1 MAARYVPA
9 KMIGQTISH
18 YRILEKLGGGG
29 MGVVYKAEDIRLDRF
44 VALKFLPDDVAKDPQ
59 ALSRFRREAKAASA
73 LNHPNICTIYDI
85 GEEDGQ
91 SFIAMEFLDGVTLK
105 HRIGGRPLD
114 AETLQSLA
122 IEIADALD
130 AAHAAGIVHR
140 DIKPANLFVTR
151 RGHAKVLDFG
161 LAKVTAEGKPEGI
174 EPSAATL
181 GSSASH
187 LTSPGTA
194 VGTIAYMSPEQIQ
207 AKELDPRTDVFSF
220 GAVLYEMATGAPPF
234 RGESSGLIY
243 EAILNRAPVSP
254 LRLNPDLPPELERI
268 INKALEKDRDLRYQS
283 AAEMRADLKRM
294 RRDSSSARIPVP
306 EPSGAQPAVPA
317 ATTPTS
323 ATPTPGRKFLGVTVL
338 AIFAL
343 LAGALAAYEHWHRP
357 ASPSGPAQIVQ
368 ISHWNKPMDRA
379 TLSPDGHTVAFTSP
393 AAGVF
398 QVFVMLSSGGD
409 PLQITSDEGDKQVAS
424 FSTDGAEIYYRRT
437 LGEYETWA
445 VPTLGGSPRRV
456 VSGFA
461 VAPSPDGNSIFYL
474 KGDTQ
479 AIFRANKSGLGEE
492 EVYTFNPSGDQPVGI
507 LPYSDGK
514 TLLVA
519 ARKAALG
526 KVWLYKVTLAPR
538 AADDLGEA
546 PGVIRG
552 WSEPGGS
559 VLLSRTVNGL
569 TNIWKYSLADK
580 TLAEVTFGPGPDESP
595 MLDPTGKG
603 IYYVNGKSSGELVAY
618 HVGSKESAEIVPENA
633 TQPAISPDGKRV
645 MYITLPE
652 KGRSE
657 LWVSGIDGSNKTK
670 LASAPDLS
678 TGGWFADSSK
688 LGFSDNNSAGDAG
701 RAYVV
706 GADGS
711 GLREILVPARFVFTV
726 LWGVDGNTVY
736 IGGSPKSS
744 PSNITTWKASLEG
757 GPTEVL
763 AEGCG
768 MASDISPDGKY
779 LLSTDFT
786 GQKVGVSE
794 VSLAEKKCTQLL
806 PGVTTFNAVFAADH
820 KSFLY
825 AVASRGEV
833 TIHRQP
839 WRDGKLAGPD
849 QVALKVPFAFSL
861 NYSGNGYD
869 FSRDLSTVVYAR
881 PGGQA
886 DLYLLSQK

>member
-1 MAARYVPA
+1 MV
-9 KMIGQTISH
+9 GQTIAH

-29 MGVVYKAEDIRLDRF
+29 MGVVYKTEDIRLDRF

-114 AETLQSLA
+114 GETLQSLA

-140 DIKPANLFVTR
+140 DIKPANLFVTK
-151 RGHAKVLDFG
+151 RGHAKILDFG
-161 LAKVTAEGKPEGI
+161 LAKVTASGKPEGV
-174 EPSAATL
+174 EPSEATL

-220 GAVLYEMATGAPPF
+220 GAVLYEMATGAAPF

-254 LRLNPDLPPELERI
+254 VRLNPDLPPELERI

-294 RRDSSSARIPVP
+294 RRDSSSGRIAVS
-306 EPSGAQPAVPA
+306 EPSGRQPAVPA
-317 ATTPTS
+317 PTAATVTS
-323 ATPTPGRKFLGVTVL
+323 ATPKPRKKLLGAVI

-343 LAGALAAYEHWHRP
+343 LAGAFAVYEHWHRP
-357 ASPSGPAQIVQ
+357 PSPSGQSKIVQ
-368 ISHWNKPMDRA
+368 ISHWNKPMNRA
-379 TLSPDGHTVAFTSP
+379 RLSPDGHTVAFSSP
-393 AAGVF
+393 AGGVF

-409 PLQITSDEGDKQVAS
+409 PLQLTSDEGDKEVDS
-424 FSTDGAEIYYRRT
+424 FSSDGGEIYYRRT
-437 LGEYETWA
+437 LGQFEAWA

-456 VSGFA
+456 VSGFGLTPA
-461 VAPSPDGNSIFYL
+461 PDGNSIFYL
-474 KGDTQ
+474 KGDNQ
-479 AIFRANKSGLGEE
+479 NIFRADKSGLGEE
-492 EVYTFNPSGDQPVGI
+492 TVYTFNPAENQPLGM
-507 LPYSDGK
+507 LSYPDGK
-514 TLLVA
+514 ALLVA
-519 ARKAALG
+519 ARKVAVG
-526 KVWLYKVTLAPR
+526 KVWLYKVTLSPR
-538 AADDLGEA
+538 SADDLGEA
-546 PGVIRG
+546 PGVISG
-552 WSEPGGS
+552 WSEPGKS

-569 TNIWKYSLADK
+569 TNIWKYSLTER
-580 TLAEVTFGPGPDESP
+580 TLAQITFGPGPDESP

-603 IYYVNGKSSGELVAY
+603 IYYVNGKSSGTLVAY
-618 HVGSKESAEIVPENA
+618 HVRSKESAEIVPENA
-633 TQPAISPDGKRV
+633 TQPTISPDGKRL

-657 LWVSGIDGSNKTK
+657 LWVSDIDGSNKTK

-678 TGGWFADSSK
+678 TGGWFADGSK
-688 LGFSDNNSAGDAG
+688 LGFTENDSAADQAH
-701 RAYVV
+701 AYVV

-711 GLREILVPARFVFTV
+711 GLRQIPVPARLAVMV
-726 LWGVDGNTVY
+726 LWAVDGNSVY
-736 IGGSPKSS
+736 VSGSPKSS
-744 PSNITTWKASLEG
+744 PSTFVTWKASLQG

-763 AEGCG
+763 VEGCG
-768 MASDISPDGKY
+768 MGSDISPDGKY
-779 LLSTDFT
+779 LLSTDFI

-794 VSLAEKKCTQLL
+794 FSFTENKCTPLL
-806 PGVTTFNAVFAADH
+806 PGISTFNAVFAADH

-869 FSRDLSTVVYAR
+869 FSRDLSTIVYAR

-886 DLYLLSQK
+886 DLFLLSEK

>member
-1 MAARYVPA
+1 MASRHVPRT
-9 KMIGQTISH
+9 MIGQTISH

-29 MGVVYKAEDIRLDRF
+29 MGVVYKAEDTRLDRF

-85 GEEDGQ
+85 GEQDGQ

-114 AETLQSLA
+114 GETLQSLA

-161 LAKVTAEGKPEGI
+161 LAKVTVLGKPEGI
-174 EPSAATL
+174 GVSEATL

-254 LRLNPDLPPELERI
+254 VRLNPDLPLELERI

-294 RRDSSSARIPVP
+294 RRDSSSGRIAVS
-306 EPSGAQPAVPA
+306 EPSGAQPSVPA
-317 ATTPTS
+317 ATTITS
-323 ATPTPGRKFLGVTVL
+323 AATPRPGKRLLGFTVI
-338 AIFAL
+338 AILAL
-343 LAGALAAYEHWHRP
+343 LAGAIAVYERWHRP
-357 ASPSGPAQIVQ
+357 QPPSGPAKIVQ
-368 ISHWNKPMDRA
+368 ISHWNKPMDFA

-393 AAGVF
+393 AGGVF

-409 PLQITSDEGDKQVAS
+409 PLELTSDEGDKRVDS
-424 FSTDGAEIYYRRT
+424 FSSDGAEIYYSRT
-437 LGEYETWA
+437 LGQFETWA

-461 VAPSPDGNSIFYL
+461 LAPSPDGNSIFYL
-474 KGDTQ
+474 KGDNQ

-492 EVYTFNPSGDQPVGI
+492 EVYTFNPAENQPLGM
-507 LPYSDGK
+507 LSYPDGK
-514 TLLVA
+514 ALLVA
-519 ARKAALG
+519 ARRIAAG
-526 KVWLYKVTLAPR
+526 KVWLYKVTLSPR
-538 AADDLGEA
+538 GADDLGEA
-546 PGVIRG
+546 PGRIRG
-552 WSEPGGS
+552 WSEPGQS

-569 TNIWKYSLADK
+569 TNIWKYSLAER
-580 TLAEVTFGPGPDESP
+580 TLTQITFGPGPDESP
-595 MLDPTGKG
+595 MLDPAGKG
-603 IYYVNGKSSGELVAY
+603 IYYVNGKSSGTLVAY
-618 HVGSKESAEIVPENA
+618 HVRSKESAEIVPENA
-633 TQPAISPDGKRV
+633 TQPTISPDGKHV
-645 MYITLPE
+645 MYIALPE

-657 LWVSGIDGSNKTK
+657 LWVSGIDGSNRIK
-670 LASAPDLS
+670 LASASDLS
-678 TGGWFADSSK
+678 TGSWSKDSST
-688 LGFSDNNSAGDAG
+688 LGFSDNSSPDQG

-711 GLREILVPARFVFTV
+711 DLRQIQVPARFIVMV
-726 LWGVDGNTVY
+726 LWGVDGNSVY
-736 IGGSPKSS
+736 VSGAPKGGPSPYVSWKSS
-744 PSNITTWKASLEG
+744 LQ

-768 MASDISPDGKY
+768 MVGDISPDGKY
-779 LLSTDFT
+779 LLSTDFL
-786 GQKVGVSE
+786 GQKIGISE
-794 VSLAEKKCTQLL
+794 LSLTDKKCTQLL
-806 PGVTTFNAVFAADH
+806 PGVSTFNAVFAPDN

>member
-1 MAARYVPA
+1 M
-9 KMIGQTISH
+9 
-18 YRILEKLGGGG
+18 
-29 MGVVYKAEDIRLDRF
+29 YKAEDSRLDRF

-85 GEEDGQ
+85 GEQDGQ

-114 AETLQSLA
+114 GETLQSLA

-161 LAKVTAEGKPEGI
+161 LAKVAASGKPEDVGL
-174 EPSAATL
+174 SQATL

-207 AKELDPRTDVFSF
+207 AKELDPRTDLFSF

-254 LRLNPDLPPELERI
+254 VRLNPDLPHELERI

-294 RRDSSSARIPVP
+294 RRDSSSGRIAVA

-323 ATPTPGRKFLGVTVL
+323 ATPMAGKRLLGVTLLAVL
-338 AIFAL
+338 AL
-343 LAGALAAYEHWHRP
+343 LAGAFAAYEHWHRP
-357 ASPSGPAQIVQ
+357 PSPAGPAKIVQ
-368 ISHWNKPMDRA
+368 ISHWNKPMNRA

-393 AAGVF
+393 AGGVF
-398 QVFVMLSSGGD
+398 QVFVMLSSGGN
-409 PLQITSDEGDKQVAS
+409 PLQLTSDEGDKEVDS
-424 FSTDGAEIYYRRT
+424 FSPDGAEIYYRRT
-437 LGEYETWA
+437 LGQFETWA

-456 VSGFA
+456 VSGFGL
-461 VAPSPDGNSIFYL
+461 APSPDGNSIFYL
-474 KGDTQ
+474 KGDNQ

-492 EVYTFNPSGDQPVGI
+492 TVYTFNPSENQVLGMLSYP
-507 LPYSDGK
+507 DGK
-514 TLLVA
+514 ALLVA
-519 ARKAALG
+519 ARKVGPG
-526 KVWLYKVTLAPR
+526 KVWLYKVTLSPR
-538 AADDLGEA
+538 GAEDLGEA
-546 PGVIRG
+546 PGFISG
-552 WSEPGGS
+552 WSEPGES

-569 TNIWKYSLADK
+569 TNIWKYSLAERS
-580 TLAEVTFGPGPDESP
+580 LAQITFGPGPDDSP

-603 IYYVNGKSSGELVAY
+603 IYYVNGKSSGTLVAY
-618 HVGSKESAEIVPENA
+618 HVRSKESADIVSENA
-633 TQPAISPDGKRV
+633 TQPTISPDGKRV

-657 LWVSGIDGSNKTK
+657 LWVSGIDGNNKTK

-678 TGGWFADSSK
+678 TGGWFKDSSK
-688 LGFSDNNSAGDAG
+688 LGFSDNNSAEDQG

-706 GADGS
+706 AADGS
-711 GLREILVPARFVFTV
+711 DLRQIPVPARFIVMV
-726 LWGVDGNTVY
+726 LWGIDGNSVY
-736 IGGSPKSS
+736 LAGFPKSG
-744 PSNITTWKASLEG
+744 PLAFLTWKANLQG

-779 LLSTDFT
+779 LLSTDFR
-786 GQKVGVSE
+786 GQKVGISE
-794 VSLAEKKCTQLL
+794 FSLAEKKCTQLL
-806 PGVTTFNAVFAADH
+806 PGVTTFNAVFAVDH

-839 WRDGKLAGPD
+839 WHDGKLAGPD
-849 QVALKVPFAFSL
+849 QIALRVPFAFSL
-861 NYSGNGYD
+861 SYAGNGYD
-869 FSRDLSTVVYAR
+869 FSRDLSTIVYAR

>member
-1 MAARYVPA
+1 
-9 KMIGQTISH
+9 MIGQTISH

-44 VALKFLPDDVAKDPQ
+44 VALKFLPDDIAKDPQ

-85 GEEDGQ
+85 GEQDGQ

-114 AETLQSLA
+114 GETLEGLA

-130 AAHAAGIVHR
+130 AAHSAGIVHR

-161 LAKVTAEGKPEGI
+161 LAKVTASGKPEGVEI
-174 EPSAATL
+174 SEATL

-254 LRLNPDLPPELERI
+254 VRLNPDLPPELERI
-268 INKALEKDRDLRYQS
+268 IHKALEKDRDLRYQS

-294 RRDSSSARIPVP
+294 RRDTSSGKIAVS

-317 ATTPTS
+317 ATTLTS
-323 ATPTPGRKFLGVTVL
+323 ATPKPRKRLLGVTAV

-343 LAGALAAYEHWHRP
+343 LAGAFAVYEHWHRP
-357 ASPSGPAQIVQ
+357 PSPSGPAKIVQ
-368 ISHWNKPMDRA
+368 ISHWNKPMNRA

-393 AAGVF
+393 AGGVF

-409 PLQITSDEGDKQVAS
+409 PLEITSDEGDKRVDS
-424 FSTDGAEIYYRRT
+424 FSPDGAEIYYRRT
-437 LGEYETWA
+437 LGQFETWA

-456 VSGFA
+456 VSGFGL
-461 VAPSPDGNSIFYL
+461 APSPDGNSIFYL
-474 KGDTQ
+474 KGDNP
-479 AIFRANKSGLGEE
+479 AIFRADKSGLGEE
-492 EVYTFNPSGDQPVGI
+492 EVDTFNASENQPLGI
-507 LPYSDGK
+507 LSYPDGRA
-514 TLLVA
+514 LLVA
-519 ARKAALG
+519 ARKVTLE
-526 KVWLYKVTLAPR
+526 KVWLYKVTLSPR
-538 AADDLGEA
+538 GADDLGEA
-546 PGVIRG
+546 PGFISG
-552 WSEPGGS
+552 WGEPGES
-559 VLLSRTVNGL
+559 ILLSRTVNGL
-569 TNIWKYSLADK
+569 TNIWKYSLDK
-580 TLAEVTFGPGPDESP
+580 RTLAQITFGPGPDESP

-603 IYYVNGKSSGELVAY
+603 IYYVNGKSSGTLAAY
-618 HVGSKESAEIVPENA
+618 HVRSKESADIVPENA
-633 TQPAISPDGKRV
+633 TQPTISPDGKRV

-652 KGRSE
+652 KRRSE
-657 LWVSGIDGSNKTK
+657 LWVSGIDGSNKLK

-678 TGGWFADSSK
+678 TGGWSADSSK
-688 LGFSDNNSAGDAG
+688 LGFSDNSLAGQG

-711 GLREILVPARFVFTV
+711 DLRQIPAPASFITVV
-726 LWGVDGNTVY
+726 LWGVDGNSVY
-736 IGGSPKSS
+736 VSGRPKGGPA
-744 PSNITTWKASLEG
+744 TFVTWKASLQG
-757 GPTEVL
+757 GPTEML
-763 AEGCG
+763 SEGCG
-768 MASDISPDGKY
+768 MVSDISPDGKY
-779 LLSTDFT
+779 LLSTDSV
-786 GQKVGVSE
+786 GQRVGVSE
-794 VSLAEKKCTQLL
+794 FSLTDKKCTQLL
-806 PGVTTFNAVFAADH
+806 PGVSTFNAVFAADH

-861 NYSGNGYD
+861 SYAGNGYD
-869 FSRDLSTVVYAR
+869 FSRDLSTIVYAR